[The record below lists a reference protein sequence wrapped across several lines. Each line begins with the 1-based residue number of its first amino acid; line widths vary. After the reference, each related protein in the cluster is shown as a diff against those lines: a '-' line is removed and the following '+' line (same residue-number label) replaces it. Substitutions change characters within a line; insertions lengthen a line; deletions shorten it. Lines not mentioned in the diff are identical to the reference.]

1 MLRISSLLLVV
12 LAVSPA
18 FAQQSLAE
26 AAAQS
31 RAAAGTKKAE
41 AEPTREDILRLFDLL
56 QITKTMSA
64 AVNAAKQQSAQI
76 TEQIIRDKM
85 PYATPEQKKEFREM
99 VEDVMRQGMG
109 DDALKEMLDA
119 TIPVYQRHLTKSD
132 VEAMVA
138 FYSSPVGQKILQEQ
152 PAMVQESM
160 TAAAEIQQRIA
171 RAMLQKIDERAEK
184 MAEADRVRKP

>member
-31 RAAAGTKKAE
+31 RTAADAKKAE

-56 QITKTMSA
+56 QITKTMGA
-64 AVNAAKQQSAQI
+64 AMNATKQQSVEI

-99 VEDVMRQGMG
+99 VEDVMRQALG
-109 DDALKEMLDA
+109 DEAVKEMLDA

-138 FYSSPVGQKILQEQ
+138 FYSSPVGQKILQVQ

-160 TAAAEIQQRIA
+160 TAAADIQQRIA

-184 MAEADRVRKP
+184 MAEADRVKKP